1 MYLEI
6 DTVSFL
12 SFIIM
17 SVCEILVSQG
27 YMKKIIFVHIMKMCA
42 SF

>member
-12 SFIIM
+12 SFIM